1 MGRIVC
7 CNTTMAPNDNDLQIG
22 PLSPGARSAFKP
34 QRCKYM
40 VCVQHVMSQI
50 ELAPDF
56 DVHSYLKQRLI

>member
-1 MGRIVC
+1 
-7 CNTTMAPNDNDLQIG
+7 MAPNDNDLQIG